1 MERKGMIE
9 GTTLEQVQ
17 KIKFSYKAVY
27 ENLIQPQLMWWGN
40 GKKVDVTSAD
50 GLNHTI
56 PKEVAAFFDEMSDR
70 ADKWLDA
77 QVPGVTSKTVSKLAE
92 QENNN
97 DDE

>member
-27 ENLIQPQLMWWGN
+27 EKLIQPRLMWYGN
-40 GKKVDVTSAD
+40 NPD
-50 GLNHTI
+50 L
-56 PKEVAAFFDEMSDR
+56 PKEVADFFAEMSDR

-77 QVPGVTSKTVSKLAE
+77 QVPGVTSKTVSKLTE
-92 QENNN
+92 QENID

>member
-1 MERKGMIE
+1 MIE
-9 GTTLEQVQ
+9 VMTLDQVQ

-27 ENLIQPQLMWWGN
+27 EKLIQPRLMWYGN
-40 GKKVDVTSAD
+40 TPD
-50 GLNHTI
+50 L
-56 PKEVAAFFDEMSDR
+56 PKEVADFFAEMSDR

-92 QENNN
+92 QKNNN